1 MSTFAI
7 LLWSLL
13 LDNCFGQLKACYQ
26 AFEREVSG
34 DFPCNP
40 DANVSSCCAPGN
52 ICSSNLL
59 CTSASNRQDYVGT
72 CTDVTWS
79 SPACPFNLSW
89 CLLLVLSYTSK
100 GYKPLITAALAS
112 GAFDPFYDKFSNGLN
127 TTQCAD
133 GTLCPF
139 ASNQD
144 CCDAKR
150 GVTEIQYN
158 YTTGAVMPADVWRLS
173 SFYSAAGYAFPTA
186 SNMSIRSNIVQP
198 STSHTT
204 IHHTLPTSIPTK
216 SIASEVVELSTFSAA
231 TSYIFP
237 TSLPSA
243 SGPSFLLN
251 FEALLNLKTDT
262 ITTTVTASAVPS
274 SAPSKTSSSLGS
286 GIGIGIALSVAVCGV
301 CAILLRLYMHRRPCR
316 QRNDMLPKTASP
328 VPKSVH
334 GISTDMEGTPM
345 EDLPRVYELD
355 EGSL

>member
-13 LDNCFGQLKACYQ
+13 INNCFGQLKACYQ
-26 AFEREVSG
+26 AFEGEVSG

-52 ICSSNLL
+52 ICSSNLF
-59 CTSASNRQDYVGT
+59 CISASNKQDYVGT
-72 CTDVTWS
+72 CTDRTWS

-89 CLLLVLSYTSK
+89 CLSLVLSYTNK
-100 GYKPLITAALAS
+100 VHKQLIIAVLAS
-112 GAFDPFYDKFSNGLN
+112 GPFNPYYDKFSYALN

-158 YTTGAVMPADVWRLS
+158 YTTGAVMPADVLRLS

-186 SNMSIRSNIVQP
+186 SIVPIRSNIVQP
-198 STSHTT
+198 STSYTT
-204 IHHTLPTSIPTK
+204 VYYTLPTSRPTK
-216 SIASEVVELSTFSAA
+216 SISSDIVELSTPSAA
-231 TSYIFP
+231 TRYTFP

-251 FEALLNLKTDT
+251 FEALLNF
-262 ITTTVTASAVPS
+262 
-274 SAPSKTSSSLGS
+274 
-286 GIGIGIALSVAVCGV
+286 
-301 CAILLRLYMHRRPCR
+301 
-316 QRNDMLPKTASP
+316 
-328 VPKSVH
+328 
-334 GISTDMEGTPM
+334 
-345 EDLPRVYELD
+345 
-355 EGSL
+355 